1 MNRRLAW
8 ALPLASLLAAIIWL
22 VGFRAT
28 MASETQQL
36 KQQSQALEAQI
47 RNLNAT
53 SDGTAPERT
62 IAEWEAML
70 EDVRARY
77 LRPSPANDLFDRL
90 DRAANDAGLQVQRLD
105 VRGGSRPPSGPNDA
119 PMTQTASL
127 TAEGSFNRLYTF
139 LGDVTQGRPYLYVT
153 LADLSV
159 IDSNPADPILSLSAT
174 IVGRIAPAPA
184 DTNPTP
190 DAGRSSP

>member
-36 KQQSQALEAQI
+36 QQQTQALEAQI

-70 EDVRARY
+70 EDARGRY

-105 VRGGSRPPSGPNDA
+105 VRGASRPPSGPNDG
-119 PMTQTASL
+119 PLTQTASL
-127 TAEGSFNRLYTF
+127 TAEGSFDSIYAF

-159 IDSNPADPILSLSAT
+159 VDSNPADPILLLSTT
-174 IVGRIAPAPA
+174 IVGRMVPAHDEMNPA
-184 DTNPTP
+184 A